1 VDTKI
6 LKQIAQLRSLLEEME
21 KDFGMHELS
30 RNERDIFLAFCAC
43 IKENENGDRMCST
56 DVVRANPIVKEISQP
71 TFHRTLKQLIKR
83 GLIERC
89 EGFPMGLYRLSDRA
103 PGQL

>member
-1 VDTKI
+1 MDTK
-6 LKQIAQLRSLLEEME
+6 LLGQIAQLRALLEEME

-30 RNERDIFLAFCAC
+30 RNERDIVLAFCAC
-43 IKENENGDRMCST
+43 IKDSKSDDGMCST

-103 PGQL
+103 SGQF

>member
-1 VDTKI
+1 MDTKI
-6 LKQIAQLRSLLEEME
+6 LRQIAQLRSLLEEME

-30 RNERDIFLAFCAC
+30 RNERDIVLAFCAC
-43 IKENENGDRMCST
+43 IKDNKAGDEMCST
-56 DVVRANPIVKEISQP
+56 EVVRANPIVKKISQP

-89 EGFPMGLYRLSDRA
+89 EGFPMGLYRLSDRVS
-103 PGQL
+103 GQV